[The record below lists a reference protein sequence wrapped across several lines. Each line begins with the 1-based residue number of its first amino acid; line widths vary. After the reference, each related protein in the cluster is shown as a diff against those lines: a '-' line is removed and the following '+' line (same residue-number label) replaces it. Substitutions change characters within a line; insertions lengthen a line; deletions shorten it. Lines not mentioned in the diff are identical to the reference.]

1 MSCDPLAYLDQLVID
16 DDGMTEEEEEKWRKE
31 QLEKEK
37 ADREKRLEER
47 RARKE
52 KEENARFHDGWKN
65 EIIGPVIR
73 QLMEQN
79 EARSRKAASEKDIFE
94 KPMEGHTQI
103 EAATEEARETTA
115 KKEKKMVVAPS
126 IKIPELEN
134 EVLTEKINEKSP
146 ISTDSTER
154 EEGEI
159 SDDADDDVVAPPAE
173 VATTSKDH
181 RRRQDRQRHRSPNH
195 QARRR
200 RSRSRS
206 PRQKMNPFRMI
217 VKNESVGALM
227 GKDGKTIGRIER
239 KFNVK
244 IQVNH
249 KVEKCSRTVNIWA
262 DSEQQLDETVFK
274 INELIYSRQ

>member
-115 KKEKKMVVAPS
+115 KKE
-126 IKIPELEN
+126 
-134 EVLTEKINEKSP
+134 INEKSP

>member
-181 RRRQDRQRHRSPNH
+181 RRRQV
-195 QARRR
+195 
-200 RSRSRS
+200 
-206 PRQKMNPFRMI
+206 NPFRMI